1 MRQMENELPRQERL
15 EKLFDDLVK
24 HIEIDAALLRE
35 YAEEVCDIYSD
46 LEFRHSY
53 SEISLVLEKYR
64 PDQRDTLSLY
74 ILSIREIART
84 VLEEKEKSPQH
95 CSEVEKRIFKL
106 CDHVDLECLRLS
118 RIERVEYIGKT
129 ATNELSAADG
139 KLREAEER
147 AEELS
152 KRVSGYHDQNIAI
165 LGIFAGL
172 VVTFSG
178 VIQITSSSLENLSEI
193 TTLKITFFVCLSFFF
208 LFDIVFLL
216 MYCISKLSGSSIAN
230 ACKKRDCNNC
240 LECRTS
246 FGRIKKKYP
255 YVFCFNIIGAC
266 FCGIL
271 CYLCK

>member
-35 YAEEVCDIYSD
+35 YAEEVCDIY
-46 LEFRHSY
+46 
-53 SEISLVLEKYR
+53 
-64 PDQRDTLSLY
+64 
-74 ILSIREIART
+74 
-84 VLEEKEKSPQH
+84 
-95 CSEVEKRIFKL
+95 
-106 CDHVDLECLRLS
+106 
-118 RIERVEYIGKT
+118 
-129 ATNELSAADG
+129 
-139 KLREAEER
+139 
-147 AEELS
+147 
-152 KRVSGYHDQNIAI
+152 
-165 LGIFAGL
+165 
-172 VVTFSG
+172 
-178 VIQITSSSLENLSEI
+178 
-193 TTLKITFFVCLSFFF
+193 FFF

-255 YVFCFNIIGAC
+255 YVFWFNIIGAC

>member
-64 PDQRDTLSLY
+64 PDQRDTLSLH

-106 CDHVDLECLRLS
+106 CDHVDLECLVQNLKK
-118 RIERVEYIGKT
+118 Y
-129 ATNELSAADG
+129 
-139 KLREAEER
+139 
-147 AEELS
+147 
-152 KRVSGYHDQNIAI
+152 YHDQNIAI

-255 YVFCFNIIGAC
+255 YVFWFNIIGAC